1 MHTDQIEFSHESR
14 LLIIY
19 NCFRKNMKQKIVIKV
34 QMSSAK
40 CRTKAMKIAATTDGV
55 SSVAIQ
61 GSDND
66 QLVVSG
72 QDVDSVK
79 LTRSLRKK
87 LCYATILTVEEEKEK
102 DADTT
107 EEQVEPKFPACNYQP
122 YPKYYE
128 VVYDPYQNNCS
139 IL

>member
-1 MHTDQIEFSHESR
+1 MQNQGHEDCRNNRR
-14 LLIIY
+14 LASISLLLEVELNCIWCLYIY
-19 NCFRKNMKQKIVIKV
+19 IYIYIYL
-34 QMSSAK
+34 
-40 CRTKAMKIAATTDGV
+40 RTGV
-55 SSVAIQ
+55 SSVEIQ

-87 LCYATILTVEEEKEK
+87 LCYATILTVEEVKEK

-107 EEQVEPKFPACNYQP
+107 EEQVEPKFPACNYQLYHQP

>member
-1 MHTDQIEFSHESR
+1 
-14 LLIIY
+14 
-19 NCFRKNMKQKIVIKV
+19 
-34 QMSSAK
+34 
-40 CRTKAMKIAATTDGV
+40 V

-61 GSDND
+61 GSDKD

-72 QDVDSVK
+72 QGVDSAN

-87 LCYATILTVEEEKEK
+87 LCYATILSVEEVK
-102 DADTT
+102 DNAEST
-107 EEQVEPKFPACNYQP
+107 EEKVPEPPNPVEINFSQFPVCNCQP

>member
-1 MHTDQIEFSHESR
+1 M
-14 LLIIY
+14 
-19 NCFRKNMKQKIVIKV
+19 
-34 QMSSAK
+34 
-40 CRTKAMKIAATTDGV
+40 

-61 GSDND
+61 GSDKD

-72 QDVDSVK
+72 QGVDSAN

-87 LCYATILTVEEEKEK
+87 LCYATILSVEEVKDTKEK
-102 DADTT
+102 KK
-107 EEQVEPKFPACNYQP
+107 EPNPDVNPSQFPACCQLYHQA

-139 IL
+139 IM

>member
-1 MHTDQIEFSHESR
+1 MYSVLVFT
-14 LLIIY
+14 Y
-19 NCFRKNMKQKIVIKV
+19 NIL
-34 QMSSAK
+34 
-40 CRTKAMKIAATTDGV
+40 RTGV
-55 SSVAIQ
+55 RSVALQ

-72 QDVDSVK
+72 QDVDSAN

-87 LCYATILTVEEEKEK
+87 LCYATILSVEEVK
-102 DADTT
+102 DNAEST
-107 EEQVEPKFPACNYQP
+107 EEKVPEPPNPVEINFSQFPVCNCQP

-139 IL
+139 IM